1 MFKRRKPRETWEV
14 LREWLWP
21 KSGWIRASKYVFHRL
36 IRLDDGPRT
45 IAVGMACGAFASA
58 SPFVGT
64 HFITAGI
71 LALIFRGNVIASTL
85 GTWVGN
91 PVTFPFIWL
100 LTYQIGLIA
109 LGREVTGEMP
119 DIGSTFSDGLSGGLF
134 STVLY
139 PMLVGAL
146 PVGSFLAL
154 VTYFPTLWA
163 VKGYKL
169 AKKKRY
175 EHKNSMQ
182 QTKDKA

>member
-1 MFKRRKPRETWEV
+1 MFKRRKPRETWEI
-14 LREWLWP
+14 LREWFWP
-21 KSGWIRASKYVFHRL
+21 KSGWVRASKYVFHRL

-71 LALIFRGNVIASTL
+71 LALIFRGNVFASTL

-91 PVTFPFIWL
+91 PITFPFIWL

-109 LGREVTGEMP
+109 LGLDATGEAP
-119 DIGSTFSDGLSGGLF
+119 EIGSPFSGDEAEGVF

-139 PMLVGAL
+139 PMLIGAL

-154 VTYFPTLWA
+154 FTYFPTLWM
-163 VKGYKL
+163 VKGYRM
-169 AKKKRY
+169 AKTKRRGR
-175 EHKNSMQ
+175 NAPT

>member
-1 MFKRRKPRETWEV
+1 MFKRRKPRETWEIV
-14 LREWLWP
+14 REWLWP
-21 KSGWIRASKYVFHRL
+21 KSGWIRATKYIFHRL

-71 LALIFRGNVIASTL
+71 LALIFRGNIIASTI

-91 PVTFPFIWL
+91 PITFPFIWL
-100 LTYQIGLIA
+100 LTYQIGLLV
-109 LGREVTGEMP
+109 LGQQATGEMP
-119 DIGSTFSDGLSGGLF
+119 DISASFSDNATEGIF
-134 STVLY
+134 STVFY
-139 PMLVGAL
+139 PMMLGAL

-154 VTYFPTLWA
+154 FTYFPSLWA

-169 AKKKRY
+169 AKKKRR
-175 EHKNSMQ
+175 ERKGNEQ
-182 QTKDKA
+182 IED

>member
-1 MFKRRKPRETWEV
+1 MFKRRKPRETLEV

-21 KSGWIRASKYVFHRL
+21 KSGWIRAGKYVFHRL

-71 LALIFRGNVIASTL
+71 LALIFRGNIIASTL

-91 PVTFPFIWL
+91 PITFPFIWL
-100 LTYQIGLIA
+100 LTYQIGLIV
-109 LGREVTGEMP
+109 LGQETTGELP
-119 DIGSTFSDGLSGGLF
+119 DIGASLTDTASEGIL
-134 STVLY
+134 TTIIY
-139 PMLVGAL
+139 PMLIGAL

-154 VTYFPTLWA
+154 FTCFPTLWA

-169 AKKKRY
+169 ANQKRRKRGGNAPM
-175 EHKNSMQ
+175 EDES
-182 QTKDKA
+182 